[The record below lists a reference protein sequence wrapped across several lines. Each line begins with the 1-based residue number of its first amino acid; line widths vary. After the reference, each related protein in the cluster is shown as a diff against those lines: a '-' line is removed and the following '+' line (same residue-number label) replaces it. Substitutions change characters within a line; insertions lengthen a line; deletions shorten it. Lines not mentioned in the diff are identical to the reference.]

1 MPRALKITAWTL
13 GSLLA
18 LLVILVITVLI
29 IGNTHSGRALI
40 VRTTSRLTDGHVQ
53 LAGINGSFPSALD
66 LDRLQLSDDQGVW
79 LVAEHISLRWLPWA
93 LLARH
98 LEVDTL
104 HVGRLHMERAPVSK
118 PDDKPSSEFSF
129 PRSDLAHLTV
139 DTLELGAPLAG
150 APTSLVVKGSAH
162 WRSLRDALASI
173 TAQRTGGIGNYAVQ
187 LRFNDDRMDAT
198 VKLQEPANGPLENLL
213 QVPGLGDLAV
223 EAQLSGPRTAEKIQ
237 LTLDAGALHGRANGT
252 LNLNDVS
259 ADLEYAL
266 TATAMTPRPGLSWQ
280 SIDLQGRW
288 HGSVKAPA
296 ADGHLLVKQLQIPGD
311 TRLADLNANL
321 QASNGLLKARAV
333 LTGLVIPGPQPKLF
347 EDAPLSLDAT
357 AHLSD
362 PKRPVDLTA
371 VHKLFALQA
380 HAITAGNLS
389 AQLDLR
395 LPDVAPFAAFADQK
409 VEGSATLKAHVT
421 HDAKATHLTAD
432 VNANLDGGVAAWAGL
447 VRGSETRLQLAGALT
462 DTKINVDKL
471 QLNGRAITL
480 AANGSVAR
488 SATRDLDLRLD
499 VGLPDLTRISPA
511 VSGTLKASGKLSGPS
526 NSLSTTADLTSTL
539 SIHGSP
545 TGTVSASVR
554 ADGLPQTPR
563 GTVEAH
569 GDLDGAPLQLNVD
582 LQRGDHD
589 VIHAVVR
596 RADWKSA
603 HIEGDVSSGAD
614 VSRARGALKL
624 RMDQLAD
631 LNRLLGS
638 TLQGS
643 VAGNVTL
650 TPGPAKSRAQIDLE
664 AHNIV
669 TGGVKADAKL
679 AATGTMDALNVQLDA
694 QSPAIGGEPAS
705 VTSMSVLNTTGHQ
718 LQLTSLEAKYHGQT
732 VKLLSPTT
740 ISFAGGLAIRQLKLG
755 AQEAVLEVDGRVSP
769 ELDVRASLKQLKPD
783 LVNAFVPKLLASG
796 TIAADAQIQ
805 GSTSAPTG
813 KLHLEALGMRSANDV
828 ALGLPAADLRA
839 DAQLMQSTASI
850 DASLKAGSTSNLTL
864 KGQAPLAADGAL
876 DLKFTGRLD
885 VGLINPLMEASGKH
899 VAGALTIDT
908 TVTGSAAT
916 PEIGGTVRLANG
928 SVRDYTQGINL
939 TDITGEFAGSH
950 GTLQIQ
956 KLTARAAPGNVSITG
971 TIGVL
976 EPHIPVD
983 LKLTAK
989 DAQPIAS
996 NIITANVD
1004 ADMQVS
1010 GTAREKLDVTG
1021 KVRVNRANIEVPSG
1035 FPPDVAV
1042 LDVRRPGAA
1051 PPPKPEKPLIIALNI
1066 TVDASR
1072 QILVKGR
1079 GLDAELGGELR
1090 IRGDTD
1096 SPVVGGSFD
1105 LQRGTFTLGSSQLTF
1120 SQGTVTFN
1128 GEGLKRKIDP
1138 TLDFIAQSQVLDVT
1152 ATVKITGLADQPKI
1166 ELSSTPDLP
1175 QDEIMARLL
1184 FGESASQLT
1193 ALQVVQIGA
1202 ALAQL
1207 TGGGGGFNPLAKIQK
1222 TLGLDRLTVGS
1233 GPGTGTTSN
1242 QPNKDSGY
1250 NVEAG
1255 RYVSSRVFVA
1265 VKESTTGE
1273 SHLAVDVDLTKHLK
1287 LQTRLGYGGTTT
1299 QGTTPENDPGSSV
1312 GLAYQFEY

>member
-66 LDRLQLSDDQGVW
+66 LDKLQLSDDQGVW

-104 HVGRLHMERAPVSK
+104 HVGRLHIERAPVSK

>member
-916 PEIGGTVRLANG
+916 PEIGGTVRLADG

>member
-432 VNANLDGGVAAWAGL
+432 VNANLDGGAAAWAGL

>member
-850 DASLKAGSTSNLTL
+850 DASLKAGSASNLTL

-916 PEIGGTVRLANG
+916 PEIGGTVRLADG

>member
-850 DASLKAGSTSNLTL
+850 DASLKAGSASNLTL

>member
-66 LDRLQLSDDQGVW
+66 LDKLQLSDDQGVW

-850 DASLKAGSTSNLTL
+850 DASLKAGSASNLTL

-916 PEIGGTVRLANG
+916 PEIGGTVRLADG

-1287 LQTRLGYGGTTT
+1287 LHTRLGYCGTTT

>member
-66 LDRLQLSDDQGVW
+66 LDKLQLSDDQGVW